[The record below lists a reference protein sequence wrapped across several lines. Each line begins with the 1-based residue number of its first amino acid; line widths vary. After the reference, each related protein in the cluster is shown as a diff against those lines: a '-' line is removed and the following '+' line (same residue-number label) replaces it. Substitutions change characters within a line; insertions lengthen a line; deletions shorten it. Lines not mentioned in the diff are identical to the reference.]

1 MKIKFYG
8 VRGSIASP
16 GQDTV
21 RYGGNT
27 SCVYVEAGD
36 GTQFVFDAG
45 TGIRKLGEELMAL
58 PDSKEINLIF
68 SHYHWDHIQGFPF
81 FLPAYKKNQV
91 INLLAAHLKDVNA
104 HSVLTQ
110 MTNPHFPVP
119 SDKLEA
125 QVKLLSIENDVVKI
139 GQNTIYVQSL
149 NHPGGG
155 SAYRLETPAGS
166 MAYVTDNELDPPN
179 EPATTYTEWVSFLAD
194 VDFLIHDA
202 MYVDNELEKIHGW
215 GHSLISQVLQLAVDT
230 KVKNLILFHHDPAR
244 TDDQLDEICK
254 ESRDWMVEHN
264 PECQVYIAKEGSS
277 FQIKKDLKPNI
288 NRKLERTR
296 EYFVNT

>member
-1 MKIKFYG
+1 MQIEFYG

-16 GQDTV
+16 GAETV

-27 SCVYVEAGD
+27 SCVYVEACD
-36 GTQFVFDAG
+36 GTQIIFDAG
-45 TGIRKLGEELMAL
+45 TGIRKLGENLVVQS
-58 PDSKEINLIF
+58 PSKEINLLF

-91 INLLAAHLKDVNA
+91 INLLAAHLKDINA

-125 QVKLLSIENDVVKI
+125 QVNLLSIENNKIKI
-139 GQNTIYVQSL
+139 GENTIYSKSL

-155 SAYRLETPAGS
+155 SAYRLETPSGS
-166 MAYVTDNELDPPN
+166 MAYVTDNELEPPN
-179 EPATTYTEWVSFLAD
+179 KPVTSYKEWVDFLTD

-202 MYVDNELEKIHGW
+202 MYIDEELEKIHGW
-215 GHSLISQVLQLAVDT
+215 GHSLISQVLQLASDANVN
-230 KVKNLILFHHDPAR
+230 NLILFHHDPSR
-244 TDDQLDEICK
+244 TDDQLDKIAKDCQ
-254 ESRDWMVEHN
+254 DWMKGYN
-264 PECQVYIAKEGSS
+264 PECQVFVAKEGAKYLTSA
-277 FQIKKDLKPNI
+277 
-288 NRKLERTR
+288 
-296 EYFVNT
+296 